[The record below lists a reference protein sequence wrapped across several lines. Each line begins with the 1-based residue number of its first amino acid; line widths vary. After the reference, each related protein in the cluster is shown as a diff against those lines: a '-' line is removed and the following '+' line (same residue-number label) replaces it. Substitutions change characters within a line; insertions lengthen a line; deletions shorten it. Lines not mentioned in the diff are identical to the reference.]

1 MANEGEWSYI
11 GEAWP
16 HRGGR
21 GHTKERCGPFKRGS
35 DNHYKLT
42 AGRGLCLNDLN

>member
-1 MANEGEWSYI
+1 MTNGGEWSYI

-21 GHTKERCGPFKRGS
+21 GPWKRGLI
-35 DNHYKLT
+35 NHYK
-42 AGRGLCLNDLN
+42 GGMPE